1 MLGCTC
7 LISNVVSDELGFM
20 RAQSSPGEL
29 TRQGCAAAL
38 TVNRSMQKLCV
49 EGGDGELNKYIGS
62 PLKFFSNSKKNIL
75 LLKLLFE

>member
-20 RAQSSPGEL
+20 RAQPSPGEL

-49 EGGDGELNKYIGS
+49 EGGDGELNI
-62 PLKFFSNSKKNIL
+62 LVVLSNSSPILKKI
-75 LLKLLFE
+75 FYY